1 MPAAPRRPPPPPRS
15 CAGSCSPR
23 CATAARSSAAKRSG
37 YGAPVEVAIGAHD
50 GLLLAATPAAAA
62 LRADPEQAGERE
74 WLLVAAAVGA
84 LVELA
89 EPGPPADAAA
99 IGDRRGRARPGL
111 PRRRAPGARP
121 STPTTLEEL
130 VPLAFDEQVEPVDRL
145 KAAARAVPGSV
156 LADVALRAPIGAGHP
171 LRIAEAVARFGGR
184 PADPRS
190 VEEQEELVSRCS
202 TRPASAVA
210 RPHEDPDPAR
220 RVARRI
226 LQRLNGMGK
235 WGGYHTDFAH
245 LARGFA
251 GNERALAQEVGEALL
266 ADGLLAEKPSVGQ
279 RHVFLNPRRA
289 ADIHRLIETGETPA
303 GLKLPVAPDRGIVP
317 GMRIPSPGQVAGKLQ
332 TVATLA
338 RAGIVRPQRPDRLF
352 HAASALIRWGATPAA
367 GFKAAASR
375 FPDDRAIIDE
385 AGTLTFREVHERT
398 NALAH
403 ALAAEGVGPGDRVA
417 IMCRNHRGWVEAYV
431 ATNKLGGARAVHEHG
446 VQRPAARRRGAA
458 RGRRRW

>member
-1 MPAAPRRPPPPPRS
+1 MTALGDALADAGGAAAPAA
-15 CAGSCSPR
+15 
-23 CATAARSSAAKRSG
+23 ATAQLRGLVLAALRHGRAELAAKRSG
-37 YGAPVEVAIGAHD
+37 YGAPVEVAVGAHD

-89 EPGPPADAAA
+89 EPGPPADAA
-99 IGDRRGRARPGL
+99 RSRSPRASSTRASWSSASP
-111 PRRRAPGARP
+111 PRRLDAA
-121 STPTTLEEL
+121 TLEEL

-190 VEEQEELVSRCS
+190 VEEQEEMVLALLD
-202 TRPASAVA
+202 PAGAAVA

-251 GNERALAQEVGEALL
+251 GNDRALAQEVGEALL

-289 ADIHRLIETGETPA
+289 ADIHRLIETGETPS
-303 GLKLPVAPDRGIVP
+303 GLKLP
-317 GMRIPSPGQVAGKLQ
+317 
-332 TVATLA
+332 
-338 RAGIVRPQRPDRLF
+338 
-352 HAASALIRWGATPAA
+352 
-367 GFKAAASR
+367 
-375 FPDDRAIIDE
+375 
-385 AGTLTFREVHERT
+385 
-398 NALAH
+398 
-403 ALAAEGVGPGDRVA
+403 
-417 IMCRNHRGWVEAYV
+417 
-431 ATNKLGGARAVHEHG
+431 
-446 VQRPAARRRGAA
+446 
-458 RGRRRW
+458 